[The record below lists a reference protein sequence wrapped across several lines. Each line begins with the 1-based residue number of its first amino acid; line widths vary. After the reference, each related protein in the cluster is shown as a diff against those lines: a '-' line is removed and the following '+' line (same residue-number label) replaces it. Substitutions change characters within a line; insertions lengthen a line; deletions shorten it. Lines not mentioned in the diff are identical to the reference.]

1 MALALGLYATH
12 TMVPPTPGP
21 IAAAGILNA
30 DLGLV
35 ILYGLLVSAVALLV
49 SWLYAITWA
58 SRVYIDPEPD
68 LSLEDV
74 EAKLQEAPSPGK
86 AFLPI
91 LIPIVLILLHSI
103 AAFPTHPFGTG
114 AFQQTLQFIGSPVVA
129 LLIGVLLAFLLPRQ
143 FDRAMLSHGGW
154 VGEGLLQAASIIL
167 ITGAGGAF
175 GKVLQNSGITTTLA
189 DNLVHFHLGIWL
201 PFVIAAAIKTAQGSS
216 TVAIITTASIVSSML
231 ATLGVENASQLALTV
246 VMIGAGSMVVSHAN
260 DSYFWVVTQFS
271 RMSITQG
278 YKYYSLG
285 GVIEG
290 ITAGIMTWVI
300 FILLV
305 MDEITALPESGL
317 SVLKDMQNDDLMPA
331 KVKMLHGSH
340 LYRNPLEPG
349 NSKPPNLPSLLCR
362 AVGSAEEL
370 LPSGDIVSLLQISQ
384 FHPGSRHSQF
394 QIHSNRMI
402 FKIQQHNHSV
412 VRKWIGLEPPAQHF
426 FLPIAGFH
434 PGARIQT
441 NLPSAAGLE
450 PEILS
455 AGYRRRRRI
464 TRLAH

>member
-1 MALALGLYATH
+1 MWLIGLLLLSVGFIIVSSVWWKLHPFLALLFAAFLYGIFAGMPLPEVVKSVNEGFGGTLGYIGIVIVCGTIIGVFLEKSGGAFSLAESVLRITGRRNVPLAMSIVGYLVSIPVFCDSGFVILTPLNKALAKKARITLATSAVALALGLYATH

-231 ATLGVENASQLALTV
+231 ATLGVENASQVALTV

-300 FILLV
+300 FILL
-305 MDEITALPESGL
+305 S
-317 SVLKDMQNDDLMPA
+317 
-331 KVKMLHGSH
+331 
-340 LYRNPLEPG
+340 
-349 NSKPPNLPSLLCR
+349 
-362 AVGSAEEL
+362 
-370 LPSGDIVSLLQISQ
+370 
-384 FHPGSRHSQF
+384 
-394 QIHSNRMI
+394 
-402 FKIQQHNHSV
+402 
-412 VRKWIGLEPPAQHF
+412 
-426 FLPIAGFH
+426 
-434 PGARIQT
+434 
-441 NLPSAAGLE
+441 
-450 PEILS
+450 
-455 AGYRRRRRI
+455 
-464 TRLAH
+464 